1 MSLTHCV
8 ADALSCR
15 SPSPQGSNAGA
26 GLRDV
31 TNSSSARPAASR
43 RRAMLAA
50 FAGSVQ
56 SSSTTSRSP
65 RRLATRPSTLE
76 RKRASVARLLALRL
90 LNRQVAAIAL
100 VALESGIYATGT
112 KRTDFER
119 QYTSLLYE
127 TLFRCRACTA
137 VAEATAR

>member
-8 ADALSCR
+8 ADALSRR

-31 TNSSSARPAASR
+31 TNSSSGTPKPSQT
-43 RRAMLAA
+43 RAMLAA

-100 VALESGIYATGT
+100 ESAIYATGNAHCF
-112 KRTDFER
+112 RALVMAICHAVQR
-119 QYTSLLYE
+119 LSSLLCQIAVR
-127 TLFRCRACTA
+127 FCRAET
-137 VAEATAR
+137 